1 MIELFNQQKAH
12 TQALANTTAKQR
24 RAKLKLLEKA
34 IFKHQKAIGDA
45 MWADFKK
52 PAAEVDLTEIFPVLT
67 ELRFARSHLNEWMQN
82 KHVTTPIA
90 FFGATSKIQYEPKGA
105 SLIIAPWNYPFHLVF
120 APLVSAIAAGCTVI
134 IKPSEFTPNTVK
146 VIKTII
152 AECFEE
158 KEVAVI
164 EGGVEVSTELLAL
177 KFDHIFFTGST
188 QVGKIVMAAAAKNL
202 TSVTLEL
209 GGKSP
214 TIVDET
220 ADVKG
225 LAKRIVWA
233 KFTNTGQTC
242 IAPDYILVHES
253 KKEALINSMIENI
266 KWHYGE
272 NAIES
277 DSYPRVINEK
287 NHTRL
292 MSYLNEALD
301 QGASLAFG
309 GGSDDKDLYIQPT
322 ILENA
327 PFDSKILNEEIF
339 GPLLPIVTF
348 KTKEEAV
355 DLIKSKDKPLAMYI
369 YSKSKKNIDYF
380 LNNTSAGGIGINVSG
395 VHIGNPH
402 LPFGGVNHSG
412 LGKSRGHAGFL
423 EFSNEKAIINQK
435 LVSFT
440 ELLAPPYNAKKQ
452 RLINLILKYL

>member
-12 TQALANTTAKQR
+12 IQALANTTAKQR

-34 IFKHQKAIGDA
+34 IFKNRQAICDA
-45 MWADFKK
+45 LWADFKK
-52 PAAEVDLTEIFPVLT
+52 PAAEVDITEIYPVLT
-67 ELRFARSHLNEWMQN
+67 ELRFAYSHLNEWMYD
-82 KHVTTPIA
+82 KHVPTPIA
-90 FFGATSKIQYEPKGA
+90 FFGATSKIKYEPKGA

-152 AECFEE
+152 AECFVD

-164 EGGVEVSTELLAL
+164 EGGVEVSTELLSL

-188 QVGKIVMAAAAKNL
+188 QVGKIVMSAAAKNL

-253 KKEALINSMIENI
+253 KKDELIASMIETI
-266 KWHYGE
+266 KWHYGQ
-272 NAIES
+272 NAVES

-287 NHTRL
+287 NHARL
-292 MSYLNEALD
+292 MGYLNEALE
-301 QGASLAFG
+301 QGARLVFG
-309 GGSDDKDLYIQPT
+309 GGSDAKELYIQPT
-322 ILENA
+322 ILENVA
-327 PFDSKILNEEIF
+327 LDSKILKEEIF

-355 DLIKSKDKPLAMYI
+355 GLIKSKDKPLAMYI

-395 VHIGNPH
+395 VHIGNPN

-435 LVSFT
+435 LISFT